1 MRNASYLLLGL
12 AALTVGGCG
21 NSVTPAGRQQLQVGY
36 QAIAQNDYEGAM
48 RAAEQFLHDHPQG
61 GGGTAEALY
70 LEGRV
75 YEHRATS
82 EESQGRQGEAKM
94 DLQTARSTYVK
105 ALSLPAEPKVKA
117 LIHAGVANTAYFHD
131 DFPTAM
137 NEWAVAYPDIQ
148 QQEAQAWILYR
159 IGVCQQRLGR
169 FDQADRSFAQVR
181 QQFPNSEPAKRAV
194 SHVGAKAFYVQVGA
208 FADSANADKTV
219 ASLQSQ
225 GFRASKLTPQPNRQ
239 EVVVGPAYTY
249 ADAKTLK
256 GQLVRAYPGA
266 VIEP

>member
-1 MRNASYLLLGL
+1 MRNASYLVLVVL
-12 AALTVGGCG
+12 AVGGCG
-21 NSVTPAGRQQLQVGY
+21 NSVTPSGRQQLQAGY
-36 QAIAQNDYEGAM
+36 QAIEHNDYDGAM

-75 YEHRATS
+75 YEHRATT

-105 ALSLPAEPKVKA
+105 ALSLPSEPRVTA
-117 LIHAGVANTAYFHD
+117 LIHAGVANTAYFQD
-131 DFPTAM
+131 DYATAM
-137 NEWAVAYPDIQ
+137 NEWAVAYPQIQ

-181 QQFPNSEPAKRAV
+181 QQFPDSEPVKRAI
-194 SHVGAKAFYVQVGA
+194 SHQGVRAFYVRVGA
-208 FADSANADKTV
+208 YSDAANADKTV

-225 GFRASKLTPQPNRQ
+225 GFRSSKLVPQPNRQ

-249 ADAKTLK
+249 ADAKALK
-256 GQLVRAYPGA
+256 GKLVGAYPGA

>member
-1 MRNASYLLLGL
+1 MRNASYLVLAGL
-12 AALTVGGCG
+12 AVGGCG
-21 NSVTPAGRQQLQVGY
+21 NSTNQSGRQQLQAGY
-36 QAIAQNDYEGAM
+36 QAIAHDDYDGAM

-75 YEHRATS
+75 YEHRATT
-82 EESQGRQGEAKM
+82 EEAQGRQGEAKM

-105 ALSLPAEPKVKA
+105 ALSLPSEPRVTA
-117 LIHAGVANTAYFHD
+117 LIHAGVANTAYFQD
-131 DFPTAM
+131 DYSTAM
-137 NEWAVAYPDIQ
+137 NEWAVAYPQIP
-148 QQEAQAWILYR
+148 QQEAKAWILYR

-181 QQFPNSEPAKRAV
+181 QQFPDSEPVKRAISHQGARAFYV
-194 SHVGAKAFYVQVGA
+194 HVGAYSDAAG
-208 FADSANADKTV
+208 ADKTV

-225 GFRASKLTPQPNRQ
+225 GFRASKMVPQPNRQ

-249 ADAKTLK
+249 ADAKALRGK
-256 GQLVRAYPGA
+256 LVSSYPGA

>member
-1 MRNASYLLLGL
+1 MRNVSYLVLAGL
-12 AALTVGGCG
+12 AVGGCS
-21 NSVTPAGRQQLQVGY
+21 NSVTPAGREQLQAGY
-36 QAIAQNDYEGAM
+36 QAIARNDYDGAM
-48 RAAEQFLHDHPQG
+48 RAAEQFLHDHPKG

-75 YEHRATS
+75 YEHRATT

-105 ALSLPAEPKVKA
+105 ALSLPSEPRVTA
-117 LIHAGVANTAYFHD
+117 LIHAGVANTAYFQD
-131 DFPTAM
+131 DFATAM
-137 NEWAVAYPDIQ
+137 NEWAVAYPQIQ
-148 QQEAQAWILYR
+148 QQDAQAWILYR

-194 SHVGAKAFYVQVGA
+194 SHQGAKAFYVRVGA
-208 FADSANADKTV
+208 YSDAVTADKAV

-225 GFRASKLTPQPNRQ
+225 GFRASKFTPQPNRQ
-239 EVVVGPAYTY
+239 EVMVGPANTY
-249 ADAKTLK
+249 AEAKALRGK
-256 GQLVRAYPGA
+256 LVSAYPGA